1 MAARFAIGSLR
12 ESPAEL
18 AWRIAKRLRTAPQ
31 AVSLSDGARLFAA
44 DATEGLG
51 SFETADR
58 CIGVYDASV
67 KLQQLEDDLRAVA
80 LQQFPEQAKFD
91 LRLRAAG

>member
-1 MAARFAIGSLR
+1 MATRFAIGSLR
-12 ESPAEL
+12 EPPAEL

-31 AVSLSDGARLFAA
+31 AVWLSDGARLFAT

-67 KLQQLEDDLRAVA
+67 KLQQLEEDLRAVA

-91 LRLRAAG
+91 LRLRTAS

>member
-18 AWRIAKRLRTAPQ
+18 AWRIAKRLRAAPQ
-31 AVSLSDGARLFAA
+31 AIWLGDGARLFAT
-44 DATEGLG
+44 DATDGLG

-67 KLQQLEDDLRAVA
+67 KLQQLEDDLSAVA
-80 LQQFPEQAKFD
+80 RQQFPEQTKFD
-91 LRLRAAG
+91 LRPRAAG